1 MSMKRSIIWATPM
14 IFALAIFSPGMA
26 SQAFAA
32 SSPAKTVIASPRSE
46 PADIQQDLRL
56 SPSQEEGPGW
66 TQGYIDGQACR
77 DPDPGA
83 YESFPDENFEDNYYA
98 GYDEGSYEAEC

>member
-1 MSMKRSIIWATPM
+1 MSTKRSILWAPSM
-14 IFALAIFSPGMA
+14 ILALAVFCPGMA

-46 PADIQQDLRL
+46 PADIQHDLRL
-56 SPSQEEGPGW
+56 SPSQEGPGW

-98 GYDEGSYEAEC
+98 GYDEGSSEADC

>member
-1 MSMKRSIIWATPM
+1 MPTKRSIIWAIPM
-14 IFALAIFSPGMA
+14 ILALAMFSPGTA
-26 SQAFAA
+26 SQVFAA
-32 SSPAKTVIASPRSE
+32 SSPAKTAIASLRSE
-46 PADIQQDLRL
+46 PAGIQHDLRL
-56 SPSQEEGPGW
+56 SPSQDEGPGW

-98 GYDEGSYEAEC
+98 GYDEGSSEAGC